1 MAQIAWI
8 HSLEGSL
15 AQHIIILHYHATQ
28 KWEKDHSSVPE
39 KILSKKSQESIPGK
53 DWQKTSVSTQQSL

>member
-39 KILSKKSQESIPGK
+39 KILSKK
-53 DWQKTSVSTQQSL
+53 L